1 MKSTVFAVAILTLI
15 AVGPAQAQS
24 SGVFVFGISGSVHNL
39 GWVSKGSKIT
49 LTIATGRL
57 DDSESTCPIR
67 ATIVVM
73 EDNAGSKLQ
82 KVTKK
87 QNAAVSTTILKKAKY
102 HGDALFIIQAQNASH
117 LCATAFIPYVEPATF
132 NAVQDSDT
140 QDLSMQGMPSD
151 DSIVDVWTGDEVPDQ
166 SIPLQ
171 RDDLPQ
177 LLLDYLDNTPY

>member
-1 MKSTVFAVAILTLI
+1 MKSTVLAVAILTLI

-24 SGVFVFGISGSVHNL
+24 SGVFLFGVTGTAHNL
-39 GWVSKGSKIT
+39 GWVSKGTKIT
-49 LTIATGRL
+49 LTIATARL
-57 DDSESTCPIR
+57 DGGSTCPIR
-67 ATIVVM
+67 ATILLNQT
-73 EDNAGSKLQ
+73 NAGSKLQ

-87 QNAAVSTTILKKAKY
+87 QNAGVSTTIMPKTKF

-117 LCATAFIPYVEPATF
+117 LCIFLPIIDVVPF

-177 LLLDYLDNTPY
+177 LLLDCLDNTPY

>member
-1 MKSTVFAVAILTLI
+1 M
-15 AVGPAQAQS
+15 P
-24 SGVFVFGISGSVHNL
+24 
-39 GWVSKGSKIT
+39 
-49 LTIATGRL
+49 
-57 DDSESTCPIR
+57 
-67 ATIVVM
+67 
-73 EDNAGSKLQ
+73 
-82 KVTKK
+82 
-87 QNAAVSTTILKKAKY
+87 KAKF

-117 LCATAFIPYVEPATF
+117 HCIALFTPYVEAATF